1 MESKVLKKKKSTN
14 FKTKQIKQEAE
25 ASSKNILSIENLSVS
40 FDQTIALQD
49 VSMKVREKEI
59 MAIMGPSGCG
69 KSTLVRSV
77 NRMHSLVSSAKVT
90 GNIFYQEE
98 DILKIDPIHIRR
110 KVGMVFQRPNP
121 FPTMSI
127 YQNAISGYL
136 LTGQKFSKS
145 QKDEMVEK
153 SLRKAALWEEVKDRL
168 HDKGTALSGG
178 QQQRLCIAR
187 ALAMRVEM
195 LLLDEPT
202 SALDPISTAS
212 IESLLLELKKEV
224 TIMMVTHNI
233 SQAKRISDSVAFML
247 NGNLIEFDKTI
258 QVFNKPKD
266 KRTKSYLI
274 GEF

>member
-1 MESKVLKKKKSTN
+1 MESKVLKKN
-14 FKTKQIKQEAE
+14 TK
-25 ASSKNILSIENLSVS
+25 SSKKNQMKKPIDRSPVLRIEKLGVS
-40 FDQTIALQD
+40 FDQTSALEN
-49 VSMKVREKEI
+49 VNLNIYEKEI

-69 KSTLVRSV
+69 KSSLIRSV
-77 NRMHSLVSSAKVT
+77 NRMHSLVNNAKVT
-90 GNIFYQEE
+90 GNIFYKNE
-98 DILKIDPIHIRR
+98 DILKIDPIEIRQ
-110 KVGMVFQRPNP
+110 KIGMVFQRPNP

-127 YQNAISGYL
+127 YQNTISGYL
-136 LTGQKFSKS
+136 LTGKKLSKS
-145 QKDEMVEK
+145 QRDDIVEE
-153 SLRKAALWEEVKDRL
+153 SLTKAALWQEVKDRL

-212 IESLLLELKKEV
+212 IESLLLKLKKHV

-233 SQAKRISDSVAFML
+233 SQAKRLSDTVAFML
-247 NGNLIEFDKTI
+247 NGNLIECDKTEK
-258 QVFNKPKD
+258 VFKNAKD
-266 KRTKSYLI
+266 KRTKSYLV